1 MGVTTLDLFGS
12 DNTAHP
18 AALGEYGEA
27 PKGYRLP
34 ASTRL
39 GAVQLQIGDLARS
52 LRYYQKTLGLYNYAI
67 LLPDRASLGR
77 FVQHLADINT
87 YAGSGDRPDERGIPS
102 HGSLRSWHFSV
113 CGPPARHVKT
123 SRPRA
128 DDRHGLCR
136 RSRSHTVGWRRAVDW
151 YAGRHRD
158 WPRASPRRRPE
169 LGSGVLL

>member
-1 MGVTTLDLFGS
+1 MGVTTLDLLGIG
-12 DNTAHP
+12 NTAHP

-77 FVQHLADINT
+77 FVQHLADTYT
-87 YAGSGDRPDERGIPS
+87 YAGSGDHVVSEALYLADPDGLGIE
-102 HGSLRSWHFSV
+102 V
-113 CGPPARHVKT
+113 YADPPRDKWKRLGRELMIAT
-123 SRPRA
+123 YP
-128 DDRHGLCR
+128 
-136 RSRSHTVGWRRAVDW
+136 VDVQDLIQS
-151 YAGRHRD
+151 AGGA
-158 WPRASPRRRPE
+158 P
-169 LGSGVLL
+169 